1 MFLRQKSKRNLDE
14 ETSTELLHLIEL
26 VRYEI
31 GVICETAR
39 ISKNDV
45 DLENLLEKDDEKMP
59 KIYQDSS
66 QKNITMTSQKN
77 IKKQDGDVH
86 ELFHTKVRDKLKIW
100 YRNKLKRLDTANPT
114 RESKLNLKFKTSE
127 GILNFNPYEKPPGM
141 KYSENVFTDRKHLFK
156 RGKKL
161 DEMISKNSELDK
173 KLDMLYKSDK
183 NKDSY
188 ERVQDI
194 SKYIMDNF

>member
-1 MFLRQKSKRNLDE
+1 
-14 ETSTELLHLIEL
+14 
-26 VRYEI
+26 
-31 GVICETAR
+31 
-39 ISKNDV
+39 
-45 DLENLLEKDDEKMP
+45 
-59 KIYQDSS
+59 
-66 QKNITMTSQKN
+66 
-77 IKKQDGDVH
+77 
-86 ELFHTKVRDKLKIW
+86 
-100 YRNKLKRLDTANPT
+100 
-114 RESKLNLKFKTSE
+114 
-127 GILNFNPYEKPPGM
+127 M